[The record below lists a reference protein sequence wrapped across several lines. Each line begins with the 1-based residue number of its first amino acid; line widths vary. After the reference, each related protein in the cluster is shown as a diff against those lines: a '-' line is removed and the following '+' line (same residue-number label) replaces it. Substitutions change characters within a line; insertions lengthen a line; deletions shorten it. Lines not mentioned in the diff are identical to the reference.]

1 MPMSISSPR
10 LGVLVW
16 KGSDDANLYPSHPDL
31 PFALMR
37 WSTVYMGCTKMLS
50 TPAAA
55 DLLACSRS
63 LQRVAQQT
71 GPHGWRQGC
80 WQEASPWLHL
90 LVSDLSALGGGPPP
104 PVPYLPSG
112 GLAVTIG
119 NAAVTCQPAAASA
132 SMFSCVLMLCYTT
145 WDFDIPNGIVVVT
158 VLSLLVLLLLLM
170 MSASRQR
177 ESWKCICSV
186 SIDDFLLQGMP
197 SSSSRHLCSTDELA
211 ILQNADQHHPASSLI
226 LLCLPIVTSGRL
238 VQPTC
243 VTPHEGQLIFCDA
256 AA

>member
-1 MPMSISSPR
+1 MEGLRQCKPLP
-10 LGVLVW
+10 L
-16 KGSDDANLYPSHPDL
+16 PSDL
-31 PFALMR
+31 PFALVR
-37 WSTVYMGCTKMLS
+37 WSTVYMGCTSMLS

-63 LQRVAQQT
+63 LQRVAQLT

-177 ESWKCICSV
+177 ERAGNAFALYPLMTFCFRECPAVAAGTSVLLMSWQFHRTPI
-186 SIDDFLLQGMP
+186 SITQQARSCCAFP
-197 SSSSRHLCSTDELA
+197 
-211 ILQNADQHHPASSLI
+211 
-226 LLCLPIVTSGRL
+226 
-238 VQPTC
+238 
-243 VTPHEGQLIFCDA
+243 
-256 AA
+256 